1 MSQYYKLDQMSTFS
15 RKRRH
20 WQETGAYSALAQR
33 KYRWLMDIR
42 FYVATDERNTTI
54 LEGFRKEGAVFMD
67 DLLTIGDRRGELSW
81 ALMLTDFRGLL
92 EQIVLSRAAFFY
104 GHAMSSVAGG
114 VMNLRALRGM
124 DPRTADVD

>member
-1 MSQYYKLDQMSTFS
+1 
-15 RKRRH
+15 
-20 WQETGAYSALAQR
+20 
-33 KYRWLMDIR
+33 MDIR

-54 LEGFRKEGAVFMD
+54 LEGFCKEGAVFMD

-81 ALMLTDFRGLL
+81 ALMLTDFRGLV